1 MYMDTRTGV
10 DVTDQIHD
18 MHNNNNNDHVGGGG
32 GGGGLYI
39 QARNGQ
45 CVRIHIPVDC
55 CAFQIGETAQIL
67 SGGLLRATP
76 HAVFPPDAHPFV
88 SRESFAL
95 FLEPEWEEVLVV
107 PSSKSFEEC
116 CASDDDDDRTTR
128 LGLRPI
134 SERYQVGQTFGDFH
148 LATVSAN
155 TETSSD

>member
-1 MYMDTRTGV
+1 MDTRTGV

-18 MHNNNNNDHVGGGG
+18 MHNNNNNNNNDHV
-32 GGGGLYI
+32 GGLYI

-45 CVRIHIPVDC
+45 CVRIPIPVDC

-76 HAVFPPDAHPFV
+76 HAVFPPAHPFV

-107 PSSKSFEEC
+107 PSSRSIEEC
-116 CASDDDDDRTTR
+116 CGSDDDDDDDDDSTTR

-148 LATVSAN
+148 LATVSTNN

>member
-1 MYMDTRTGV
+1 MDTRTGV

-18 MHNNNNNDHVGGGG
+18 MHNNNNNNDQV
-32 GGGGLYI
+32 GGLYI

-45 CVRIHIPVDC
+45 CVHIPIPVDA
-55 CAFQIGETAQIL
+55 CAFQIGETAQIV

-76 HAVFPPDAHPFV
+76 HAVFPPTSHPFV

-107 PSSKSFEEC
+107 PSSRSIEEC
-116 CASDDDDDRTTR
+116 CGSDDDDDDSTTR

-148 LATVSAN
+148 LATVSIN
-155 TETSSD
+155 TESSSSD